1 MIAPQP
7 PIDSRGFMVITSPP
21 FEAKEVLDEIPSAPC
36 PDCRLCGSR
45 GEPLYGDL
53 EDRLFGAPG
62 VWRLNACPK
71 EDCGLIWLNPAPLPE
86 HLGRAYKNYYT
97 HGSADGETE
106 SGLRAFYHGA
116 VRSWLSR
123 HYGYPPRAGNFGGET
138 SRMMPLLGP
147 LIGRR
152 ARAQVRYLPFVESG
166 RLLDVG
172 CGDGSWLLEMKGR
185 GWNVEGVDFDPSAV
199 AAARRRGLTVHQGS
213 VETQNY
219 PAESFD
225 AIHLFHVI
233 EHVTDPIGTVR
244 ECARL
249 LRPRGRLVI
258 FTPNT
263 ASVSHRLFKEDWRGL
278 EPPRH
283 LHLFSFASMR
293 RLFEDMPF
301 ANVSIRPQVGISVT
315 VESWK
320 LWRGRRSSPAILDVL
335 DPVMRSK
342 WFRRMVPE
350 FLQTFAG
357 VFPAMG
363 ETMAVVAT
371 MPGCDEILTRARGTR
386 SRMSSVEMAAGYE
399 KS

>member
-1 MIAPQP
+1 MTEPQ
-7 PIDSRGFMVITSPP
+7 GG
-21 FEAKEVLDEIPSAPC
+21 IPSSAQPHC
-36 PDCRLCGSR
+36 ILCGSR

-62 VWRLNACPK
+62 VWCLNACPK

-86 HLGRAYKNYYT
+86 HLGRAYENYYT
-97 HGSADGETE
+97 HGSEDGEE
-106 SGLRAFYHGA
+106 KSGLKASYYDA
-116 VRSWLSR
+116 VQSWLTKN
-123 HYGYPPRAGNFGGET
+123 YGYPQRAANSGGKT

-152 ARAQVRYLPFVESG
+152 ARAEARHLPFVESG

-172 CGDGSWLLEMKGR
+172 CGNGSWLAEMKER
-185 GWNVEGVDFDPSAV
+185 GWNVEGVDFDPRAV
-199 AAARRRGLTVHQGS
+199 AAARRQGLTVQQGS
-213 VETQNY
+213 VEAQGY

-225 AIHLFHVI
+225 AVHLFHVI
-233 EHVTDPIGTVR
+233 EHVPDPISTVR

-249 LRPRGRLVI
+249 LRPGGRLVL

-263 ASVSHRLFKEDWRGL
+263 ASVSHWLFKEDWRGL

-293 RLFEDMPF
+293 RLFEDMGF
-301 ANVSIRPQVGISVT
+301 AHVSILPQVGLSVT

-320 LWRGRRSSPAILDVL
+320 LWRRRRSSPAMLDVL
-335 DPVMRSK
+335 DPVLRSK

-350 FLQTFAG
+350 FLQTLAG

-371 MPGCDEILTRARGTR
+371 RSDRDEKKEQVQGRGR
-386 SRMSSVEMAAGYE
+386 SRGVRSNPTIAMAAGLG